1 MPVSGSPQ
9 EQVRQEMH
17 KFKHGQLHSGS
28 SKGPTVKDRKQAIAI
43 ALHVAGLSRPKR
55 ADGGST
61 PWYVKNE
68 ARGMMHT
75 GPIRSPVA
83 GRTDHI
89 PLIVPNHSYVLP
101 AQHVSHIGQNN
112 TEAGF
117 ARLSSMFSSGP
128 FGTKLPSIHHGR
140 GVPGAPGARAIS
152 FPAPKQPKGTVY
164 AAGGAAGGEDTG
176 GVPIMGAGG
185 EFVVEPQHV
194 AIIGKEALEEQYGKG
209 IDFTPKQ
216 MYSAGHDVLDH
227 WVESTKSKHIKT
239 LQKLPGPAQ

>member
-1 MPVSGSPQ
+1 MPVSGTPKDKIR
-9 EQVRQEMH
+9 EEMH
-17 KFKHGQLHSGS
+17 RFKHGQLHSGS
-28 SKGPTVKDRKQAIAI
+28 SSGPIVKNRKQAIAI
-43 ALHVAGLSRPKR
+43 AMSVAGRSNR
-55 ADGGST
+55 ADGGAT

-101 AQHVSHIGQNN
+101 AQHVSHLGQNN

-117 ARLSSMFSSGP
+117 SRLDHMFSSGP
-128 FGTKLPSIHHGR
+128 FGTKLPSMHHGK
-140 GVPGAPGARAIS
+140 GIPGAPGARAIT

-164 AAGGAAGGEDTG
+164 AAGGGAESDDDD

-185 EFVVEPQHV
+185 EYVVHPNHV
-194 AIIGKEALEEQYGKG
+194 AIIGKEALEDQYGKK
-209 IDFTPKQ
+209 IKFTPKQ
-216 MYSAGHDVLDH
+216 MYKAGHDVLDH
-227 WVESTKSKHIKT
+227 WVESTKDDHIET
-239 LQKLPGPAQ
+239 LEGLPGPAQ